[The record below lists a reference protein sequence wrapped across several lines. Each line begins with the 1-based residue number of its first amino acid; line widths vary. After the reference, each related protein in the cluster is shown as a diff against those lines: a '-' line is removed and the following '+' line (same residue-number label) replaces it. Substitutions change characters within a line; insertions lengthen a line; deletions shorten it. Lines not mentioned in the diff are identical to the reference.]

1 MNQCCTSEK
10 EFIINQG
17 AQCDVV
23 IVGKLLEVGKVYHGV
38 LYHDARNEQNR
49 ATTSSMAED
58 FGDTVKLILQFPGSQ
73 TLKLKAG
80 STVILEFYDED
91 KVKFGYRERFA
102 KVRPTSIQQHDE

>member
-17 AQCDVV
+17 AQCNVV
-23 IVGKLLEVGKVYHGV
+23 ILGKLIKEGKLYTGV
-38 LYHDARNEQNR
+38 LYHDARNEYNR
-49 ATTSSMAED
+49 AITSNIATA
-58 FGDTVKLILQFPGSQ
+58 FGDTVKLVLEFPGSE

-80 STVILEFYDED
+80 STVTLEFYDED

-102 KVRPTSIQQHDE
+102 KVRPTSIQ

>member
-1 MNQCCTSEK
+1 MNQCCTQDK

-17 AQCDVV
+17 AQCNVV
-23 IVGKLLEVGKVYHGV
+23 IVGKLLEVGKLYTSV

-49 ATTSSMAED
+49 ATTSNIAEA
-58 FGDTVKLILQFPGSQ
+58 FGDTVKLILQFPGSE

-80 STVILEFYDED
+80 STVTLEFYDED

-102 KVRPTSIQQHDE
+102 KVRPTSIQ